1 MTKRILKRGLAAGA
15 AALCL
20 LTGCQGGNGTGDP
33 GNAAAGNTTK
43 TESSGKPEGGEKVQ
57 LYYPDVAG
65 TGLRAVDGIA
75 AGDTLN
81 ERVQS
86 ILVQL
91 QEKPTTEQSELTQD
105 AFGLGGNMI
114 QGATIKDGLVT
125 VDMAK
130 KYSDLKYSTELLFRS
145 ALVWSLTSLEGI
157 DYVAVTVD
165 GTMLL
170 DSAGMIVRE
179 MSRDTLLIDGEL
191 SPEPT
196 ITVRFTIYFA
206 DGTRKG
212 LVSEERRAEIVA
224 GTEERAVVE
233 ALIAGPETEGLWAT
247 VPSGT
252 KVRSVTVS
260 DRVCYVDLSD
270 DFLSRQGL
278 TGISEELTV
287 YSIVNSLC
295 ELDTVERVQ
304 FLIEGE
310 KRTGATG
317 ALDFSQTFTA
327 DPTRND

>member
-33 GNAAAGNTTK
+33 GNATAGNTTK

-91 QEKPTTEQSELTQD
+91 QEKPTTEQSELTARYGD
-105 AFGLGGNMI
+105 RLRA
-114 QGATIKDGLVT
+114 
-125 VDMAK
+125 
-130 KYSDLKYSTELLFRS
+130 ELLFRS

-278 TGISEELTV
+278 TGISEGLTV